1 MPACVNPN
9 PVTYPLSAA
18 QMEIWLAQQIN
29 PRSPVYNICQFTEIH
44 GAVDSALFEA
54 ALRQVV
60 AEAES
65 FCLQFIESSDGIQ
78 QFVSLPDWSLPVIDL
93 SAEVDPQAAA
103 EAWMKADYEQPT
115 DLLNNLPFGFA
126 LLKVAPDRFFW
137 YQRCHHIAMDG
148 AGGRLIA
155 QRMAQVYSAR
165 VNGVVAQERPFGP
178 VALLLE
184 NDVRYRA
191 SAYFTKDREYWLARC
206 ADWPN
211 AVTLAD
217 RQAPALHHRLRQT
230 AYLSSQTMRAYASDA
245 SGLAQFITAAVAAY
259 LHRLT
264 GAQDVVL
271 GFPVP
276 ARFGAGRRIPGM
288 TSNVM
293 PIRLTVQPDT
303 SLTSLIEQAAR
314 EIQHGFRHQ
323 RYRCEEL
330 QRELRLAPGRLL
342 FGPTINLMPFDD
354 DLRFGKHASTTHN
367 LVNGPVE
374 DLMIAVYVLPGD
386 SPLRIDF
393 DANPALYTANELI
406 AHQRRFLKFLD
417 ALVTKPTQPINGID
431 LLSTAERRQL
441 LVEWNATEA
450 QYPAH
455 QCIHQLFEE
464 QVERTPDAIAVV
476 YEDQALGY
484 AELNARANRLAHQL
498 IELGVQP
505 DTLVAICVKRSLALV
520 VGLLAILKAG
530 GAYVPLDPAYTG
542 ERLASILTDAA
553 PRILLAD
560 AVGRAT
566 LGETALASLTVL
578 DPAEQLEKAVT
589 NPQVLGLT
597 ARHLA
602 YVIYTSGSTG
612 APKGVMV
619 EHAQIVRLFNA
630 TEPWYH
636 FNQHDTW
643 CLFHSFAFDFS
654 VWELWGALRYGGKL
668 ILVPHP
674 IARSPQEFHR
684 LVCEQ
689 GVTVLNQTPSAFK
702 AFIASQAQSPLR
714 DQLRYVIFGGEA
726 FEPAVLRAWYAMRSE
741 HAPQL
746 VNMYGITET
755 TVHVTYQPLRQQDC
769 HQVGSP
775 IGVRIP
781 DLKVYL
787 LNAEGQPV
795 PLGMVGELYIG
806 GAGVARGYLNRPE
819 LTAERFLC
827 DPFSNHAEARM
838 YKTGDLA
845 RYLPDGNLEFLGRN
859 DHQVKIRGFRIEPGE
874 IEARLIEHPQVRDAI
889 VLALGEDGDKRL
901 VAYVVAEVDE
911 QLASTLRTY
920 LVAELP
926 EYMVPAAFV
935 RLDALPLTPN
945 GKLDRQ
951 ALPAPDGEAFARQ
964 AYEAP
969 QGKIETTLATIWAEL
984 LGVECVS
991 RHDSFFA
998 LGGHSMLAVRMIERL
1013 RSLGLT
1019 VSVRALFDTPTLS
1032 ELAQSLG
1039 QHREVAVPPNL
1050 IPSDI
1055 TKLTP
1060 DMLPL
1065 IDLSQAE
1072 IDQIA
1077 AQVPGGVAN
1086 IQDIYALSPL
1096 QDGFLFHHLL
1106 ATEGDPYLL
1115 IAQMAFHD
1123 REQLDRYLDAI
1134 QQVVKRHDIL
1144 RTAFVWTHLSTPA
1157 QVVWRQAPLSITE
1170 LTLNPSDGPITAQ
1183 LTQRFR
1189 QHRLDL
1195 TQAPLLRFVITQNSD
1210 GRWLLVQLLHHLI
1223 EDHTTLEIMQAE
1235 VQAFLEGRGDK
1246 LPAPQPFRNLVA
1258 QTRLGI
1264 SQAAHERFFTDM
1276 LAKVEEPTLPF
1287 GLTDTYRDGTGVTE
1301 SRRLLPQEL
1310 NDRLRVQAKRLGV
1323 SLASLCH
1330 LAWAQVLARS
1340 SGVQRAVFGTVLFG
1354 RMQAGDGAD
1363 CTLGLFIN
1371 TLPLCIELNRS
1382 VEHSVRDTHALL
1394 AELLDHEHASLAL
1407 AQRCSG
1413 VPAGTSLFSAL
1424 LNYRHHIVVPSKGQM
1439 APGIELLSVDERTNY
1454 PLALFVEDFGKT
1466 LGLIAQVVSPLDP
1479 KRICGYMQQALQ
1491 SLAEALE
1498 QRLDKP
1504 AWQLEVLP
1512 SEERELLRTGDL
1524 ACYLPDSNLELLGR
1538 ADHQTKIRGF
1548 RIEAGEIEA
1557 RLVEHP
1563 QVQPFT
1569 SNRKL
1574 DRRAL
1579 PTPDEEAFAHQA
1591 YEAPQGEIEIAFAR
1605 IWTELLGLE
1614 RISRYDSFFALGGH
1628 SLLAV
1633 RMINRIRTTLGVE
1646 IALHMLFEAPTIAG
1660 LAQRLLKL
1668 DGTQDDSFNVLLPIK
1683 PEGTQPPLFCV
1694 HPVAGLSWSY
1704 ISLSQHL
1711 DADQPVY
1718 GLQAC
1723 GLSGVA
1729 PLAETI
1735 DAMASDYIK
1744 HIRRIQPNGPYY
1756 LLGWSFGGNVV
1767 HSIATQL
1774 EQQGERVSLLALL
1787 DSHPGPFQLDNKLE
1801 LDQETIYIKL
1811 LNRYSDENISDAG
1824 EYLWEKTQNII
1835 KNNLCLLNNFS
1846 PLIYSGDMLFFQATI
1861 AENGSTQPSF
1871 AYLWKPYVLGNIETY
1886 DIHCKHDDMDRPVP
1900 IAKIGRILARKLD
1913 ELQKKQVIC
1922 VSERSEGEL

>member
-9 PVTYPLSAA
+9 PVTYPLSTA

-44 GAVDSALFEA
+44 GAVDSALFEV
-54 ALRQVV
+54 ALRQVIT
-60 AEAES
+60 EAES
-65 FCLQFIESSDGIQ
+65 FCLQFIESSAGIQ
-78 QFVSLPDWSLPVIDL
+78 QFVSLPDWSLPLIDL

-115 DLLNNLPFGFA
+115 DLLNDLPFGFA
-126 LLKVAPDRFFW
+126 LLKVASDRFFW

-155 QRMAQVYSAR
+155 QRMAQVYSAL
-165 VNGVVAQERPFGP
+165 VNGVTAQERPFGP
-178 VALLLE
+178 VSLLLE
-184 NDVRYRA
+184 NDLRYRA
-191 SAYFTKDREYWLARC
+191 SARFTKDREYWLAHC
-206 ADWPN
+206 ADWPS

-217 RQAPALHHRLRQT
+217 KQAPALHHRLRQT
-230 AYLSSQTMRAYASDA
+230 AYLSSQTMRTYASDA

-264 GAQDVVL
+264 GTQDVVL

-276 ARFGAGRRIPGM
+276 ARFGEGRGIPSM

-303 SLTSLIEQAAR
+303 HFTSLIEQAAQ
-314 EIQHGFRHQ
+314 EINRGFRHQ
-323 RYRCEEL
+323 RYRGEEL
-330 QRELRLAPGRLL
+330 RRELRLAQSWQL
-342 FGPTINLMPFDD
+342 FGPTINLMPFDN

-374 DLMIAVYVLPGD
+374 DLMIAVYVLSED

-393 DANPALYTANELI
+393 DANPDLYTANELM
-406 AHQRRFLKFLD
+406 AHQRRFLQFLD
-417 ALVTKPTQPINGID
+417 ALVTEPTQPIDGID
-431 LLSTAERRQL
+431 LLSAAERQQL
-441 LVEWNATEA
+441 LVEWNMIETP
-450 QYPAH
+450 YPAH
-455 QCIHQLFEE
+455 QCLHQLFEE
-464 QVERTPDAIAVV
+464 QVERTPDAIALV

-505 DTLVAICVKRSLALV
+505 DTLVAICVERSLALV

-578 DPAEQLEKAVT
+578 DPAVQPEQAAT
-589 NPQVLGLT
+589 NPHVLGLT

-619 EHAQIVRLFNA
+619 EHAQIVRLFDA

-668 ILVPHP
+668 ILVPHQ

-702 AFIASQAQSPLR
+702 TFIASQAQSQLR

-726 FEPAVLRAWYAMRSE
+726 FEPAILQAWYAMRSE

-755 TVHVTYQPLRQQDC
+755 TVHVTYRRLRQQDC
-769 HQVGSP
+769 HEVGSP

-787 LNAEGQPV
+787 LDTSGQPV

-827 DPFSNHAEARM
+827 DSFSNHAEARM

-874 IEARLIEHPQVRDAI
+874 IETRLNEHPQVRDAV
-889 VLALGEDGDKRL
+889 VLALDEDGDKRL

-920 LVAELP
+920 LVAGLP

-969 QGKIETTLATIWAEL
+969 QGKVETTLATIWAEL
-984 LGVECVS
+984 LGVECIS

-1013 RSLGLT
+1013 RSVGLT
-1019 VSVRALFDTPTLS
+1019 VSVRALFDTPMLS

-1050 IPSDI
+1050 IPSD
-1055 TKLTP
+1055 TAKLTP
-1060 DMLPL
+1060 AMLPL

-1115 IAQMAFHD
+1115 IAQMAFTD

-1134 QQVVKRHDIL
+1134 QQVVKRHDTL
-1144 RTAFVWTHLSTPA
+1144 RTAFVWAHLSKPA

-1170 LTLNPSDGPITAQ
+1170 LTLDPADGPITEQ

-1195 TQAPLLRFVITQNSD
+1195 TQAPLLRFVIAQNSD

-1223 EDHTTLEIMQAE
+1223 EDHSTLEIMQAE
-1235 VQAFLEGRGDK
+1235 VQAFLEGRGEM

-1258 QTRLGI
+1258 QTRLGM

-1276 LAKVEEPTLPF
+1276 LAKVKEPTLPF
-1287 GLTDTYRDGTGVTE
+1287 GLTDTYRDGTEVTE

-1340 SGVQRAVFGTVLFG
+1340 SGLQRAVFGTVLFG

-1363 CTLGLFIN
+1363 RALGLFIN
-1371 TLPLCIELNRS
+1371 TLPLCVELKRS

-1394 AELLDHEHASLAL
+1394 AGLLDHEHASLAL

-1424 LNYRHHIVVPSKGQM
+1424 LNYRHHIVVPSEGQM
-1439 APGIELLSVDERTNY
+1439 APGIEVLSVDERTNY

-1479 KRICGYMQQALQ
+1479 NRICGYMQQALQ

-1512 SEERELLRTGDL
+1512 SEERELLHMYKTDDIAR
-1524 ACYLPDSNLELLGR
+1524 YLPDGKL
-1538 ADHQTKIRGF
+1538 
-1548 RIEAGEIEA
+1548 
-1557 RLVEHP
+1557 
-1563 QVQPFT
+1563 
-1569 SNRKL
+1569 NRQ
-1574 DRRAL
+1574 AL
-1579 PTPDEEAFAHQA
+1579 PTPDNEAFAQQA
-1591 YEAPQGEIEIAFAR
+1591 HEAPQGKIEIAFAT

-1646 IALHMLFEAPTIAG
+1646 MALHMLFETPTIAG
-1660 LAQRLLKL
+1660 LAQRLRKL
-1668 DGTQDDSFNVLLPIK
+1668 DSAQDDSFNVLLSIK
-1683 PEGTQPPLFCV
+1683 PEGTRPPLFCV

-1704 ISLSQHL
+1704 IGLSQHL
-1711 DADQPVY
+1711 EADQPVY
-1718 GLQAC
+1718 GLQAH
-1723 GLSGVA
+1723 GLSGVSQ
-1729 PLAETI
+1729 LAETI
-1735 DAMASDYIK
+1735 DTMASDYIK

-1767 HSIATQL
+1767 HSIATQF

-1787 DSHPGPFQLDNKLE
+1787 DSHPGPFQRDNKLE
-1801 LDQETIYIKL
+1801 LDQETTYIKL
-1811 LNRYSDENISDAG
+1811 LDRYSDENISDAG

-1846 PLIYSGDMLFFQATI
+1846 PLIYSGDMLFFRATI
-1861 AENGSTQPSF
+1861 AEDGSTQSSF
-1871 AYLWKPYVLGNIETY
+1871 SHLWKPYVLGNIETY
-1886 DIHCKHDDMDRPVP
+1886 DIHCKHNDMDRPVP
-1900 IAKIGRILARKLD
+1900 TAKIGRILARKLD
-1913 ELQKKQVIC
+1913 ELQKKRHPPQ
-1922 VSERSEGEL
+1922 SEEV